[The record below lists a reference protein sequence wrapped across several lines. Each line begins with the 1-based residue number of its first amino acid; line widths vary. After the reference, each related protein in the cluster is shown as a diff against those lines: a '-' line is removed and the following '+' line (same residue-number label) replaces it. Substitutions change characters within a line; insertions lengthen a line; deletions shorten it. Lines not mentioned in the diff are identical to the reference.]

1 MGGGLMSFKALRQ
14 LTETDEQKAKAAR
27 GFAER
32 LKSYE
37 KRFADEARQLTP
49 SERFYERSYNI

>member
-1 MGGGLMSFKALRQ
+1 MSFKALRQ